1 MIYDYSLWLLEF
13 VLNIVEL
20 CLVLDI
26 LFSERWRWS
35 KSINFTIKALVEIKS
50 MNKFLTPVLDSPL
63 QYNFSNYYVSL
74 QK

>member
-13 VLNIVEL
+13 VLNIL
-20 CLVLDI
+20 NCLVLDI
-26 LFSERWRWS
+26 LFFERWRWS
-35 KSINFTIKALVEIKS
+35 KWINFTIKALVETKS